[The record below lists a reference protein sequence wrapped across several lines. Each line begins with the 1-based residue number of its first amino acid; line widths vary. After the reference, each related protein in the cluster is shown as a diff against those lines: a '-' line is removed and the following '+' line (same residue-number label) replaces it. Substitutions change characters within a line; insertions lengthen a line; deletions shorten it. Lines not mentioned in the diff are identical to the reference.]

1 MELMCVYQFFFFFEV
16 DTLVQYVVILK

>member
-1 MELMCVYQFFFFFEV
+1 MCVYQFFFFFEV